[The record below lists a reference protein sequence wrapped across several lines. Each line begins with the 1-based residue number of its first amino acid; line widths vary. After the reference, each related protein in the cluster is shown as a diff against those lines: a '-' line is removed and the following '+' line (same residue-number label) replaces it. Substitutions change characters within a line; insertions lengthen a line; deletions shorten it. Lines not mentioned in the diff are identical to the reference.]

1 MAVVSYGIS
10 VGRAVVVA
18 GLWVSV
24 SLPGAGHF
32 QNKEGRKTDP
42 AHALELSHPF
52 NKRAYSGES
61 RKEQPTTP
69 VAIPPSNNR
78 KTSALRD
85 KPAVRFFDKSSEFRY
100 RCGDDSIEGNQLPVP
115 MPWTYRHASK
125 EWRAFL
131 DDVKER
137 MSLESDN
144 MAYTAVDAVLQVF
157 RRRLNA
163 QEGLEFA
170 SVLPS
175 VLCAIFVHNW
185 DVTEPRAEF
194 FDRERLVSEVKA
206 VRVNHNLTPDN
217 AIEATAWA
225 VRRSTNRRDFERVL
239 AKLPAEACD
248 FWHVDVTDP
257 AELEQRII

>member
-1 MAVVSYGIS
+1 M
-10 VGRAVVVA
+10 
-18 GLWVSV
+18 
-24 SLPGAGHF
+24 
-32 QNKEGRKTDP
+32 
-42 AHALELSHPF
+42 
-52 NKRAYSGES
+52 
-61 RKEQPTTP
+61 
-69 VAIPPSNNR
+69 
-78 KTSALRD
+78 
-85 KPAVRFFDKSSEFRY
+85 
-100 RCGDDSIEGNQLPVP
+100 P

-144 MAYTAVDAVLQVF
+144 MAYTAVDAVFQVF

-175 VLCAIFVHNW
+175 VLRAIFVQNW
-185 DVTEPRAEF
+185 DVTEPRTSFENR
-194 FDRERLVSEVKA
+194 DTLISEVQN

-225 VRRSTNRRDFERVL
+225 VRRCTNGRDFERVL
-239 AKLPAEACD
+239 AKLPVEAQA
-248 FWHVDVTDP
+248 FWHVEVADP